1 MQGGVQG
8 YRTWLGGAHDMLQW
22 GAEEMRGFVVG
33 YLGDAGRV
41 RGGYLG

>member
-1 MQGGVQG
+1 MSRVTGLGWVVHMACYSGVQRG
-8 YRTWLGGAHDMLQW
+8 C
-22 GAEEMRGFVVG
+22 RGFVVG